1 MYIPIGVNGE
11 ITDIFFSVKLSLFT
25 CLPNKLFTNFVNELA
40 KKLLKSSPLMLIVV
54 SSKERKKVQLENV
67 SLGVTSLRK
76 AISEKTT
83 ILALFWR
90 NFRPHFVSNVC

>member
-25 CLPNKLFTNFVNELA
+25 CLPDKLFTNFVNELA

-54 SSKERKKVQLENV
+54 SSKERKNFQLENV
-67 SLGVTSLRK
+67 SLGHILQDK
-76 AISEKTT
+76 AMFEKKNYFGTF
-83 ILALFWR
+83 LEKF
-90 NFRPHFVSNVC
+90 

>member
-11 ITDIFFSVKLSLFT
+11 ITDFFSPVKLSLFT

-67 SLGVTSLRK
+67 SLGVTSLRM

>member
-25 CLPNKLFTNFVNELA
+25 CLPDKLFTNFVNELA

-54 SSKERKKVQLENV
+54 SSKERKNFQLENV
-67 SLGVTSLRK
+67 SLGH
-76 AISEKTT
+76 
-83 ILALFWR
+83 ILQDG
-90 NFRPHFVSNVC
+90 NV